1 MDFEQRNGKENEM
14 TIIDGMPATI
24 LTGTT
29 EHLTLGRTKDGQDAA
44 VLHPDPRRAACYEDM
59 PPEGQARAR
68 LFVIRKAGNIRR
80 LKAAADAP
88 GGELATELLQKLQ
101 QPYNHG

>member
-1 MDFEQRNGKENEM
+1 MDKMQLFCTQIR
-14 TIIDGMPATI
+14 
-24 LTGTT
+24 
-29 EHLTLGRTKDGQDAA
+29 AA
-44 VLHPDPRRAACYEDM
+44 LACYEDM

-88 GGELATELLQKLQ
+88 GGELAAELLQKMQ
-101 QPYNHG
+101 QPCNHG